1 MGNNNRFET
10 REECAALCVKDDTV
24 GELSTNHLELKIY
37 VKFSDACEQDK
48 DEGPCKG
55 NYLRWYYDK
64 NSKSCQQFIYGGC
77 KSNNNNF
84 PTEEAC
90 KQQCTQPGRKKG
102 KSGLGTFGFLHGC
115 LKCMSNVTTNLGIRS
130 LFLTSGSG

>member
-1 MGNNNRFET
+1 MLVRLPCLRVIANNLNIGIT
-10 REECAALCVKDDTV
+10 
-24 GELSTNHLELKIY
+24 
-37 VKFSDACEQDK
+37 DACEQEK

-64 NSKSCQQFIYGGC
+64 NTKTCGEFIYGGC
-77 KSNNNNF
+77 KANNNNF

-102 KSGLGTFGFLHGC
+102 KYFGP
-115 LKCMSNVTTNLGIRS
+115 S
-130 LFLTSGSG
+130 